1 MELCKMIG
9 TSHLR
14 RAALVV
20 LVLALTVAPARADW
34 LLTPY
39 LGVVFGGASNSFVLN
54 DLDDEFE
61 QRLSLGGSVAFL
73 HHGLFGVEVDYSV
86 APNFFQFTGGTGNF
100 DILDLNSSVQTLMGN
115 AVLSRNHG
123 AFRPYVAGGVG
134 TIRVNLQSASDVFG
148 DLTSNDTGVNIG
160 GGAHMFLGRH
170 VALRADVRYFRG
182 LEPLD
187 DEDPSTDDDFFDQQF
202 TKEDFQFW
210 RGTLG
215 VTFKFGG

>member
-1 MELCKMIG
+1 MIG
-9 TSHLR
+9 ISHLR
-14 RAALVV
+14 RSALV
-20 LVLALTVAPARADW
+20 LLFLALAVAPARADW
-34 LLTPY
+34 LLTPS
-39 LGVVFGGASNSFVLN
+39 LGVVFGGAANSFVLN

-61 QRLSLGGSVAFL
+61 QRMTVGGSVAFL
-73 HHGLFGVEVDYSV
+73 HHGLFGLEVDYSA

-115 AVLSRNHG
+115 AVLSRSHG
-123 AFRPYVAGGVG
+123 AFRPYVVAGVG
-134 TIRVNLQSASDVFG
+134 TIRVTLQSASDVFG

-160 GGAHMFLGRH
+160 GGAHVFLGKH
-170 VALRADVRYFRG
+170 FGLRGDVRYFRG

-210 RGTLG
+210 RGSVG
-215 VTFKFGG
+215 VTFRF

>member
-1 MELCKMIG
+1 MNGL
-9 TSHLR
+9 SHLR
-14 RAALVV
+14 RAALM
-20 LVLALTVAPARADW
+20 LVFLALAAAPARADW

-39 LGVVFGGASNSFVLN
+39 LGVVFGGAANSFTLN

-61 QRLSLGGSVAFL
+61 QRITLGGSVSYL
-73 HHGLFGVEVDYSV
+73 RRGLFGFEIDYAV

-123 AFRPYVAGGVG
+123 AVRPYVAGGVG

-160 GGAHMFLGRH
+160 GGAHVFLGSR
-170 VALRADVRYFRG
+170 VGLRGDVRYFRG
-182 LEPLD
+182 LESLD
-187 DEDPSTDDDFFDQQF
+187 DEDPSTDDEFFDQQF
-202 TKEDFQFW
+202 TKQDFQFW
-210 RGTLG
+210 RATLG
-215 VTFKFGG
+215 VTFKFGS

>member
-1 MELCKMIG
+1 MIG
-9 TSHLR
+9 ISHLR
-14 RAALVV
+14 RAALV
-20 LVLALTVAPARADW
+20 LVFVAFAAVPARADW
-34 LLTPY
+34 LFAPY
-39 LGVVFGGASNSFVLN
+39 LGVVFGGAANSFVLN

-61 QRLSLGGSVAFL
+61 QRMTVGGSVTFL
-73 HHGLFGVEVDYSV
+73 HKGLFGFEVDYGV
-86 APNFFQFTGGTGNF
+86 APNFFQFTGGKGNF

-123 AFRPYVAGGVG
+123 AFRPYVVAGVG
-134 TIRVNLQSASDVFG
+134 TIRVTLQSASDVFG

-160 GGAHMFLGRH
+160 GGVH
-170 VALRADVRYFRG
+170 VLMGTHFGLRGDVRYFRG

-210 RGTLG
+210 RGSVG
-215 VTFKFGG
+215 VTFRF

>member
-1 MELCKMIG
+1 MNGL
-9 TSHLR
+9 SHLR
-14 RAALVV
+14 RAALM
-20 LVLALTVAPARADW
+20 LVFLALAAAPARADW

-39 LGVVFGGASNSFVLN
+39 LGVVFGGAANSFTLN

-61 QRLSLGGSVAFL
+61 QRITLGGSVSYL
-73 HHGLFGVEVDYSV
+73 RRGLFGFEIDYAV

-123 AFRPYVAGGVG
+123 AVRPYVAGGVG

-160 GGAHMFLGRH
+160 GGAHVFLGSR
-170 VALRADVRYFRG
+170 VGLRGDVRYFRG

-187 DEDPSTDDDFFDQQF
+187 DEDPSTDDEFFDQQF
-202 TKEDFQFW
+202 TKQDFQFW
-210 RGTLG
+210 RATLG
-215 VTFKFGG
+215 VTFKFGS

>member
-1 MELCKMIG
+1 MNGL
-9 TSHLR
+9 SHLR
-14 RAALVV
+14 RAALM
-20 LVLALTVAPARADW
+20 LVFLALAAAPARADW

-39 LGVVFGGASNSFVLN
+39 LGVVFGGAANSFTLN

-61 QRLSLGGSVAFL
+61 QRITLGGSVSYL
-73 HHGLFGVEVDYSV
+73 RRGLFGFEIDYAV

-123 AFRPYVAGGVG
+123 AVRPYVAGGVG

-160 GGAHMFLGRH
+160 GGAHVFLGSR
-170 VALRADVRYFRG
+170 VGLRGDVRYFRG

-187 DEDPSTDDDFFDQQF
+187 DEDPSTDDEFFDQQF
-202 TKEDFQFW
+202 TKQDFQFW
-210 RGTLG
+210 RATLG
-215 VTFKFGG
+215 LTFKFGS